1 MNELFV
7 TLILRTAEHP
17 IMSYRSLK
25 TLSIV
30 LRYYWLEILKKEW
43 HKKSIK
49 LRDLV
54 FKYD

>member
-30 LRYYWLEILKKEW
+30 LRYYWLEILKKE
-43 HKKSIK
+43 
-49 LRDLV
+49 
-54 FKYD
+54 